1 MENASVEQYT
11 TVIEIMSHI
20 FERTVKMHMHA
31 LDNSHGICE
40 EDQPLIGRILAVGV
54 DDVTYGPIVESVL

>member
-1 MENASVEQYT
+1 MENASVEWCT
-11 TVIEIMSHI
+11 AVIEIMSHI
-20 FERTVKMHMHA
+20 FERTVQMHTHA

-54 DDVTYGPIVESVL
+54 NDVTYRPIVESVW